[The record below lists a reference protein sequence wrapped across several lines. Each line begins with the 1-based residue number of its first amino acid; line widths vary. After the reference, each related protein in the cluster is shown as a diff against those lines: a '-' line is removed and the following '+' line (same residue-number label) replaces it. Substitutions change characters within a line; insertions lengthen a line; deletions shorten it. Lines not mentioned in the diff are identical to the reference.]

1 MMTRRKTDFFP
12 VHITPQLATLYSEA
26 PTGEDWIHEIK
37 FDGYRIL
44 ARKDGDHVRLFT
56 RNGHDWTDKFPTIE
70 AGLREAVGADRA
82 YLDGEVVILTPEGR
96 TDFGALQD
104 YVAEQRGNPVYF
116 AFDLLYLDHRD
127 LRGRPQVERKER
139 LRGLLSE
146 SETVFY
152 SAHFQGR
159 GPQVFEAACAQGM
172 EGIIS
177 KQADAPYRSG
187 RTKAWRKIKCA
198 QRQEFVI
205 GGYTDPGGTRTA
217 FGALALGYYDEKGA
231 LIYCGR
237 VGTGFDEAALE
248 TIIRLLQPIET
259 SPFANKIPRSEAKGL
274 HFVKPEHVC
283 EVEFMNWTDDG
294 RLRHPSFKGLRLDK
308 APTSVKR
315 ERPVRQ
321 EDPNT
326 ILGITITHPDRV
338 VDEASGLT
346 KRELAQYFADVAE
359 WILPHI
365 AGRPLAL
372 VRCPEGNKGECFFQ
386 KNFSDALP
394 NALVPVDLGDA
405 TGISLEDE
413 AGLVALAQFG
423 VMEIH
428 PWGSRAGDLERP
440 DRLVFDLD
448 PGPELGWED
457 VVRGARDIR
466 HVLEAIGLKSWVKT
480 SGGKGLHVCVP
491 IRPELEWDTV
501 KEFCHGI
508 AILMEERAPDRY
520 LSVMTKAKRSQKIFV
535 DYLRNGRGATSV
547 AAYSPRARANV
558 PVSMPI
564 RWEELGKIGSAAEFT
579 VRNAMERL
587 RKLRKDPWE
596 GFLDATQDL
605 TQVLGKR

>member
-1 MMTRRKTDFFP
+1 MTDPFP
-12 VHITPQLATLYSEA
+12 EQITPQLATLYADA
-26 PTGEDWIHEIK
+26 PTGGDWIHEIK

-44 ARKDGDHVRLFT
+44 ARKEGDRVRLFT

-70 AGLREAVGADRA
+70 AGIRHAVGAERA
-82 YLDGEVVILTPEGR
+82 YLDGEVVVVTPEGR
-96 TDFGALQD
+96 TDFGALQA
-104 YVAEQRGNPVYF
+104 YVAERRGNPVFF
-116 AFDLLYLDHRD
+116 AFDLMYLDGRD
-127 LRGRPQVERKER
+127 LRDRPQAERKER
-139 LRGLLSE
+139 LRGLLGE
-146 SETVFY
+146 SETVFF
-152 SAHFQGR
+152 SAHFEGR

-177 KQADAPYRSG
+177 KQADAPYRSA
-187 RTKAWRKIKCA
+187 RTKVWRKIKCI

-217 FGALALGYYDEKGA
+217 FGALALGYHDENGD

-237 VGTGFDEAALE
+237 VGTGFDEATLDK
-248 TIIRLLQPIET
+248 IIRLLQPAEE
-259 SPFANKIPRSEAKGL
+259 SPFANKIPRPEAKGL
-274 HFVKPEHVC
+274 HYVRPDHVC

-294 RLRHPSFKGLRLDK
+294 RLRHPSFKGLRSDK
-308 APTSVKR
+308 APASITR
-315 ERPVRQ
+315 ESPVRQ

-326 ILGITITHPDRV
+326 IAGITISHPDRV
-338 VDEASGLT
+338 VDEPSGVT
-346 KRELAQYFADVAE
+346 KREFARYLADVAD
-359 WILPHI
+359 WILPHV

-394 NALVPVDLGDA
+394 DALVPIDLGDA
-405 TGISLEDE
+405 KGIGVEDE
-413 AGLVALAQFG
+413 TGLVALAQFG

-428 PWGSRAGDLERP
+428 PWGSRAGDVERP

-448 PGPELGWED
+448 PGPDLGWEE

-466 HVLEAIGLKSWVKT
+466 KVLEAIGLESWVKT

-491 IRPELEWDTV
+491 IKPELDWDTV

-508 AILMEERAPDRY
+508 AILLEEREPDRY
-520 LSVMTKAKRSQKIFV
+520 ISVMAKAKRSKKIFV

-547 AAYSPRARANV
+547 AAFSPRARANV

-564 RWEELGKIGSAAEFT
+564 RWEELGKIGSAADFT
-579 VRNAMERL
+579 VRNALERL
-587 RKLRKDPWE
+587 RKQRKDPWE
-596 GFLDATQDL
+596 GFIEAEQNLAG
-605 TQVLGKR
+605 VLGKR

>member
-1 MMTRRKTDFFP
+1 MTDPFP
-12 VHITPQLATLYSEA
+12 EQITPQLATLYADA
-26 PTGEDWIHEIK
+26 PAGGDWIHEIK

-44 ARKDGDHVRLFT
+44 ARKEGDRVRLFT

-70 AGLREAVGADRA
+70 AGIRKAVDAERA
-82 YLDGEVVILTPEGR
+82 YLDGEVVVVTPEGR
-96 TDFGALQD
+96 TDFGALQA
-104 YVAEQRGNPVYF
+104 YVAERRGNPVFF
-116 AFDLLYLDHRD
+116 AFDLMYLDGRD
-127 LRGRPQVERKER
+127 LRDRPQAERKER
-139 LRGLLSE
+139 LRGLLGE
-146 SETVFY
+146 SETVFF
-152 SAHFQGR
+152 SAHFEGR

-177 KQADAPYRSG
+177 KQADAPYRSA
-187 RTKAWRKIKCA
+187 RTKAWRKIKCI

-217 FGALALGYYDEKGA
+217 FGALALGYHDENGD

-237 VGTGFDEAALE
+237 VGTGFDEATLDK
-248 TIIRLLQPIET
+248 IIRLLKPVEEG
-259 SPFANKIPRSEAKGL
+259 PFANKIPRPEAKGL
-274 HFVKPEHVC
+274 HFVQPDHVC

-294 RLRHPSFKGLRLDK
+294 RLRHPSFKGLRSDK
-308 APTSVKR
+308 APASITR
-315 ERPVRQ
+315 ESPVRQ

-326 ILGITITHPDRV
+326 IAGITISHPDRV
-338 VDEASGLT
+338 VDEPSGVT
-346 KRELAQYFADVAE
+346 KREFARYLADVAD
-359 WILPHI
+359 WILPHV

-394 NALVPVDLGDA
+394 DALVPIDLGDA
-405 TGISLEDE
+405 KGIGVEDE
-413 AGLVALAQFG
+413 TGLVALAQFG

-428 PWGSRAGDLERP
+428 PWGSRAGEVERP

-448 PGPELGWED
+448 PGPDLGWEE

-466 HVLEAIGLKSWVKT
+466 KVLEAIGLESWVKT

-491 IRPELEWDTV
+491 IKPELDWDTV

-508 AILMEERAPDRY
+508 AILLEEREPDRY
-520 LSVMTKAKRSQKIFV
+520 ISVMAKAKRSKKIFV

-547 AAYSPRARANV
+547 AAFSPRARSNV

-564 RWEELGKIGSAAEFT
+564 RWEELGKIGSAADFT
-579 VRNAMERL
+579 VRNALERL
-587 RKLRKDPWE
+587 HKQRKDPWE
-596 GFLDATQDL
+596 GFMEAEQDL
-605 TQVLGKR
+605 AGVLGKR